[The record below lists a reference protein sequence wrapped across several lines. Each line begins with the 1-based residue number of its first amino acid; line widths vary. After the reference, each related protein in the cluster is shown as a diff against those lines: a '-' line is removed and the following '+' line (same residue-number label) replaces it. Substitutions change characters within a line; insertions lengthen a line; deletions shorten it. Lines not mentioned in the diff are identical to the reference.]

1 MSKRK
6 KKALFNDEVSEVKVD
21 KFKKEIASLDAAAL
35 QERVDQ
41 MRKELFALRINSAV
55 THIKDYSH
63 FVKLRGNIAR
73 VLTLLSQKEKTR

>member
-1 MSKRK
+1 M
-6 KKALFNDEVSEVKVD
+6 KVD

-41 MRKELFALRINSAV
+41 MRKELFALRINSSV

-63 FVKLRGNIAR
+63 FAKLRSNIAR
-73 VLTLLSQKEKTR
+73 VLTLLSQKELSQKEKTR